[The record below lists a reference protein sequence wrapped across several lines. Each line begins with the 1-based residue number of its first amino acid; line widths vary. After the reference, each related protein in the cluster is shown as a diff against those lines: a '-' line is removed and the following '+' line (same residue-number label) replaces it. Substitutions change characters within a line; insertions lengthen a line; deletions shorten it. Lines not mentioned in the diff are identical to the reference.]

1 MAAVQTDWQMEKL
14 RLWRANLHLVEPY
27 RQIATSLDTSSRH
40 PERHQLAPSAG
51 RAKRGI
57 IKPNMVQSRKNTKYP
72 EIRIV
77 DAMLLRNAASTH
89 LHELWAKPGDKLA
102 DHEEMRKVVAKYQK
116 AWQPYQTKILTG
128 MCQTTGLQFEQ
139 NIIDVYIAPWFR
151 AFSDPLVIGVNL
163 PPDLF
168 IDTLTHEL
176 LHRLLITNTSL
187 PFDTDYIKIWQKLF
201 GKNHTHRTLVH
212 IPVHAIH
219 QAIYLDVLNEPARLK
234 RDIANNKQHGAVD
247 YEAAWDYVEEHGY
260 KNIIAQL
267 KRSYR

>member
-1 MAAVQTDWQMEKL
+1 MAQ
-14 RLWRANLHLVEPY
+14 
-27 RQIATSLDTSSRH
+27 SS
-40 PERHQLAPSAG
+40 
-51 RAKRGI
+51 
-57 IKPNMVQSRKNTKYP
+57 KNTKNP

-77 DAMLLRNAASTH
+77 DAWLLRNAASTH

-102 DHEEMRKVVAKYQK
+102 DDEEMRKVVGKYRK
-116 AWQPYQTKILTG
+116 AWRPYETKILTG
-128 MCQTTGLQFEQ
+128 MCQITGLQFEQ

-187 PFDTDYIKIWQKLF
+187 PFDTDYFKIWQKLF
-201 GKNHTHRTLVH
+201 GKGHSFSTLVH

-219 QAIYLDVLNEPARLK
+219 KAIYLDVLNEPARLK
-234 RDIANNKQHGAVD
+234 RDIANNKQHSAVD
-247 YEAAWDYVEEHGY
+247 YIAAWDYVEEHGY
-260 KNIIAQL
+260 KDIIAQL
-267 KRSYR
+267 EGSYR